1 VELKNNLR
9 TNPQN
14 NNKIRHI
21 VGKTK
26 KKKNLDKEVPVLDF
40 LRNIT
45 YDYGSKLHEEIFDLA
60 TNDVRKD
67 VMLMLNG
74 ITLGR
79 EKLPNTLLKPGDELA
94 LLPTFPGGGF

>member
-1 VELKNNLR
+1 MDNLR
-9 TNPQN
+9 IKLQYYGA
-14 NNKIRHI
+14 IREI
-21 VGKTK
+21 VGKPEEE
-26 KKKNLDKEVPVLDF
+26 KNLDKEVPVLDF